1 MDWKNK
7 YSKKIEKYIDK
18 MDVLKK
24 DFITIP
30 SDHTIIKKI
39 KDIYK
44 KLIISPLTTQ
54 HSSIIK
60 EKSNL
65 KYPLSYNL
73 KNDKDIYD
81 KWILDIIKGNTIPK
95 VSKKKISEYY
105 ISSNQKDKLALE
117 KLTDIIYNSIYI
129 SIDIQ
134 FAIEK
139 MKIHYVNY
147 SNEYLNL
154 HIYSDDKKNIN
165 IELINKIVLLIK
177 TISGNSYPV
186 ELFLI
191 LTNQKK
197 YIIDKIKKISA
208 FNANSGYSISESK
221 IVIWRYEEIYKVLI
235 HELCHYY
242 KIDSNIRSSYNEK
255 KILRKFHS
263 IFNVKKNIDSVTET
277 YTEIFAVFIHTLL
290 LSIINNENF
299 NKLINDEIK
308 FSFFQVSKILKLFN
322 ATSLKELV
330 DKKIFIDIGTSVISY
345 YIVKLGILLNLNQIL
360 DFWEQNSFIVKEE
373 SPEYIEIYYKSIDN
387 LINIYNDIFIG
398 IIKYLKNDKC
408 NCFVNRTFRMTMYQI
423 K

>member
-18 MDVLKK
+18 IDILKK
-24 DFITIP
+24 DFITIT

-39 KDIYK
+39 KDLYK
-44 KLIISPLTTQ
+44 NLVISPLITQ
-54 HSSIIK
+54 HNSIIK

-73 KNDKDIYD
+73 KNDKAVYD
-81 KWILDIIKGNTIPK
+81 KWIVDTILGKIIPK

-105 ISSNQKDKLALE
+105 ISSNQKDKIALE

-154 HIYSDDKKNIN
+154 HIYSDDTKNIN

-191 LTNQKK
+191 LTNQ
-197 YIIDKIKKISA
+197 
-208 FNANSGYSISESK
+208 
-221 IVIWRYEEIYKVLI
+221 
-235 HELCHYY
+235 
-242 KIDSNIRSSYNEK
+242 
-255 KILRKFHS
+255 
-263 IFNVKKNIDSVTET
+263 
-277 YTEIFAVFIHTLL
+277 
-290 LSIINNENF
+290 
-299 NKLINDEIK
+299 
-308 FSFFQVSKILKLFN
+308 
-322 ATSLKELV
+322 
-330 DKKIFIDIGTSVISY
+330 
-345 YIVKLGILLNLNQIL
+345 
-360 DFWEQNSFIVKEE
+360 
-373 SPEYIEIYYKSIDN
+373 
-387 LINIYNDIFIG
+387 
-398 IIKYLKNDKC
+398 
-408 NCFVNRTFRMTMYQI
+408 
-423 K
+423 